1 MSRPSRDDSL
11 FKQLLTLSPVRRS
24 ALLRKAA
31 RVGKDA
37 KKLKIRRKVV
47 LKEIRVLEMELA
59 KLDKKLGLAPGTG
72 AGRGGLGRKRGPRD
86 PKAIRQ
92 ARITRYTNTIPK
104 LKAQLVRAKGVRKG
118 RLKARLEKAQRLLKE
133 LS

>member
-1 MSRPSRDDSL
+1 MSRPSRDESL

-37 KKLKIRRKVV
+37 KKLKARRRAV
-47 LKEIRVLEMELA
+47 LKEVRVLEKELA

-72 AGRGGLGRKRGPRD
+72 AGRGGFGRKRGPRD
-86 PKAIRQ
+86 LKAIRR

-104 LKAQLVRAKGVRKG
+104 LKAQLSRAKGARKEK
-118 RLKARLEKAQRLLKE
+118 LQARLEKAQRLLKE